1 MALPKLVAGAAAVPV
16 GLGKMGMR
24 TAASMIRGAV
34 QPFTPRGIIE
44 GIKGNLGIDTGPAM
58 IGIEAIKDAYARLAR
73 KEDSSK
79 EDRLKES
86 AERKDTQE
94 VLAGNSAEVKKGA
107 KEVKKNTAAVVDH
120 KSILEK
126 ISKTLTGMSKSLE
139 KINKSLA
146 PDKKIKMMG
155 EGGGLGGLL
164 GNIFGADGL
173 LGSLLGGVKNLFG
186 GGGGL
191 MGMLAGYL
199 GLKTVGKLAGGAVR
213 GAGRLAGAGLGA
225 IGKGVGALG
234 RKAGAGIMTGLGAIG
249 AAGPV
254 KSLIEKFTGKAAGEV
269 GEKAAQKAGTEVA
282 EKAATKA
289 TGEVGEKVAQKATGE
304 LGEKA
309 VKAAGLEAGEK
320 AAKGGIGSRI
330 AAAIGKRLPKALGGA
345 AVKQIPLLGL
355 AIAAGFAISKLV
367 EGDTTG
373 AALAAAEG
381 LPVAG
386 IPAAVAGVARD
397 VYNDVYGTPDNKY
410 PFDTDMTQNPELF
423 KQRHGEIYTEVK
435 KAADDFLSG
444 GAKPAEQ
451 VKPPES
457 SQPALANPT
466 PPEAAPPPPAAE
478 GQKTPLSELM
488 QRDVPVWTPS
498 SPIIPG
504 QERRG
509 AGGVDLDGLATVV
522 PGATL
527 ATPSQASSGRPM
539 IQASPTADGITPQT
553 RAVDQLSLSAAQA
566 PVVVNNFMNNA
577 PTINNQSAGGGG
589 GDLNVAA
596 AASGYRTPADIGSYA
611 KAAFTTI

>member
-73 KEDSSK
+73 KEDEAK
-79 EDRLKES
+79 GDRLKDS
-86 AERKDTQE
+86 AERKDTQD
-94 VLAGNSAEVKKGA
+94 VLAENTKEVKKGA
-107 KEVKKNTAAVVDH
+107 KEAKKTTAAVVDNRP
-120 KSILEK
+120 ILEK

-139 KINKSLA
+139 KISKSLS

-423 KQRHGEIYTEVK
+423 KQRHGEIYNEVK

-451 VKPPES
+451 VKPTEGVP
-457 SQPALANPT
+457 PAELAKPT
-466 PPEAAPPPPAAE
+466 ETPAAPPAAE

-509 AGGVDLDGLATVV
+509 ASGIDLDGLATVV
-522 PGATL
+522 PGASL
-527 ATPSQASSGRPM
+527 ATPSQPSAGRPV
-539 IQASPTADGITPQT
+539 IQTSPTADGITPQT

-577 PTINNQSAGGGG
+577 PTINNQTAGGGG